1 MDHAS
6 IPAGYVDILGRVFL
20 AAITGAIIGID
31 RELQRK
37 PAGLRTHALVALGAC
52 VFTVI
57 SALASAAPTLDQAA
71 PGRIVQGIVAGV
83 GFIGAGAIF
92 RRGDSATGQGLTTA
106 ATIWIVAA
114 VGTAAGLGLWR
125 MALTATGLAVI
136 ILMLEDPI
144 DRLLKK
150 RDQRQAGE

>member
-6 IPAGYVDILGRVFL
+6 IPLGLLEMLGRIGL
-20 AAITGAIIGID
+20 AVLAGALIGFD
-31 RELQRK
+31 RELQKK
-37 PAGLRTHALVALGAC
+37 PAGLRTHALVSLGAC
-52 VFTVI
+52 VFTLI
-57 SALASAAPTLDQAA
+57 SALASAAPTLDEAA

-125 MALTATGLAVI
+125 MALVATAASLV
-136 ILMLEDPI
+136 ILMLENPI

-150 RDQRQAGE
+150 REPGTKD